1 MAQRVKI
8 VGAPGF
14 TEEFRAVIIP
24 GLHMVP
30 QTGSREPVTVIS
42 TEAGELLCV
51 PSSTVR
57 DPETGEPV

>member
-8 VGAPGF
+8 VGLPGYV
-14 TEEFRAVIIP
+14 EEFRAVIIP
-24 GLHMVP
+24 GLHRVP
-30 QTGSREPVTVIS
+30 QPGEQPVTVIS

-57 DPETGEPV
+57 DPETDEEV